1 MASDQEDKRGE
12 HLKRDRPLFTSRRH
26 HSPSHQPPDFLTES
40 LNTSQAPSP
49 SLNRESARDGRRAK
63 SRRVLG
69 TPRGLAASFKA
80 TADSRDDHFPFSSAS
95 SSEGR
100 QTIPTYTSRL
110 SHDGTSKPSQKT
122 AGRFPRRGTPSPS
135 RDQKVSIASPSSS
148 ASSPPHEL
156 AESYQRINDEE
167 SLAQEDSV
175 EDDMGTYTYDTT
187 HLERSPED
195 ERTDLKYVQGLDSST
210 PLNPPRNGSPR
221 RHEEVFA
228 PDERDIEDNQQVAG
242 EETGNS
248 NQEYTTKGSPTGQSS
263 QYTKDLQRV
272 HGVLNTGARAF
283 RKGRLGGRVG
293 LTVENLSRR
302 NGSNESLGNPLEG
315 ESVSSK
321 GSNPSSNIPREWG
334 RKARPGND
342 WLNRINSKSGR
353 YTGDISKRQRGKP
366 AIPENRDI
374 EPLHEWVNTAPE
386 VSNLPPDHRSTSSA
400 ASTPTASMQN
410 TSLERVADWEI
421 NDDDFTGRSMQIS
434 DSPPIRVRTNTLE
447 RDVDREIDNVAKKAV
462 TTNRLDELRER
473 TPDERLRQGLQTR
486 SAENLSLQRTEK
498 THQTPQHRRSSL
510 KFQLGP
516 ETVGKSEQFGAS
528 MAALGDEGDPIPDSP
543 VVIYRSTPDIS
554 NKATKEEGSSVGNR
568 RNSSRRHSHG
578 QHDSRDLL
586 RQLAR
591 ATGESPTSTKDEE
604 PVGNS
609 INVNPKIA
617 AQPDEN
623 PSKDDHKATDL
634 PETTENKN
642 KDGSKS
648 RAPKREEKDPV
659 VQKTPQP
666 SRSKLDMKT
675 PLVTGAWI
683 DTPLPS
689 GSHGPPLPTPANL
702 DNDKDINAQLGGE
715 SRKVAA
721 TDLIRTLNPNI
732 LSRRPKLQ
740 SQEPFEDTGPLVPK
754 SALESIISA
763 AKSQSKSSSRKKV
776 NILNAD
782 SDEDPTLL
790 LGEST
795 IQSLEEILEDN
806 NYTSKSFPFSQQF
819 PELQSDDDHSIDE
832 DPTESQKSSLST
844 VQSQISRLDNV
855 GPSIRDA
862 KRRLAFL
869 ERVVSKSK
877 RRSSYQ
883 EQCDEGGEI
892 HDFVWPCEKCGYVA
906 QRDRTFA
913 STATEGLATISIT
926 IPKLWRWRED
936 DWRPRLTWLG
946 VGVLVWWGYLI
957 ADRVAW

>member
-1 MASDQEDKRGE
+1 MASDQEDKNGQ
-12 HLKRDRPLFTSRRH
+12 HLKRDQPLFTSRRH
-26 HSPSHQPPDFLTES
+26 HSPSHQPPDFFTES
-40 LNTSQAPSP
+40 LNNSNVPSP
-49 SLNRESARDGRRAK
+49 SLNRESDRDKGRAK

-80 TADSRDDHFPFSSAS
+80 TADSHDDHFPFSSAS
-95 SSEGR
+95 SSEGK
-100 QTIPTYTSRL
+100 QTIPTHISRL
-110 SHDGTSKPSQKT
+110 SHDGTSKSSQKT
-122 AGRFPRRGTPSPS
+122 SGRFPRRRTPSPS
-135 RDQKVSIASPSSS
+135 RDQQLSVASPSSS
-148 ASSPPHEL
+148 ASSPPHGL

-175 EDDMGTYTYDTT
+175 EDDMGTYAYDTT
-187 HLERSPED
+187 HLERSPEA
-195 ERTDLKYVQGLDSST
+195 ERTDPQYLQGLDSST
-210 PLNPPRNGSPR
+210 PLKPARNGASR
-221 RHEEVFA
+221 KSEEVFA
-228 PDERDIEDNQQVAG
+228 PDERDMEDNQQVSG
-242 EETGNS
+242 EETGS
-248 NQEYTTKGSPTGQSS
+248 SYQENTTQKSPTKQSS

-272 HGVLNTGARAF
+272 QGVLNNGARAF
-283 RKGRLGGRVG
+283 RKGRLGGKVS

-302 NGSNESLGNPLEG
+302 NGSNESLGSPLG
-315 ESVSSK
+315 GGSVSSK

-342 WLNRINSKSGR
+342 WLTRINSKSGR

-366 AIPENRDI
+366 AIPEDRDA

-386 VSNLPPDHRSTSSA
+386 VSNLPPDHRSTSSV
-400 ASTPTASMQN
+400 ASTPTVSMQN
-410 TSLERVADWEI
+410 MSLERVADWEI

-434 DSPPIRVRTNTLE
+434 DSPPIRVRTTPLE
-447 RDVDREIDNVAKKAV
+447 RDVDREIHSVAKKAV

-473 TPDERLRQGLQTR
+473 TPDERLRQGLRTR
-486 SAENLSLQRTEK
+486 SAENLSLQGAEK
-498 THQTPQHRRSSL
+498 THQTPRHRRSSL

-516 ETVGKSEQFGAS
+516 ENGGKSEQFGAL
-528 MAALGDEGDPIPDSP
+528 MAALRDEGDPIPDSP
-543 VVIYRSTPDIS
+543 VVIYRGTPDIS
-554 NKATKEEGSSVGNR
+554 NKAIKEEGSSVGTK
-568 RNSSRRHSHG
+568 RNSSRRPSHG

-609 INVNPKIA
+609 INVNLKITA
-617 AQPDEN
+617 ESDEK
-623 PSKDDHKATDL
+623 PSRRDHKATDL
-634 PETTENKN
+634 PETTENKSR
-642 KDGSKS
+642 DGSES
-648 RAPKREEKDPV
+648 RAPIRAEKGPV
-659 VQKTPQP
+659 VQQTPQP
-666 SRSKLDMKT
+666 SRSKSDMKT

-689 GSHGPPLPTPANL
+689 GGHGLPLPTPVNL
-702 DNDKDINAQLGGE
+702 DDEKDINVQLGGE

-806 NYTSKSFPFSQQF
+806 TYTSKLVPLSQ
-819 PELQSDDDHSIDE
+819 ELSGLQSDDDHSLDE
-832 DPTESQKSSLST
+832 DPTESQKSGLST

-877 RRSSYQ
+877 RRTSSR

-892 HDFVWPCEKCGYVA
+892 HDFVWPCEKCGYLA
-906 QRDRTFA
+906 QSDRAFGSA
-913 STATEGLATISIT
+913 ATEGLVMVSIT

-946 VGVLVWWGYLI
+946 VGILVWWGYLI